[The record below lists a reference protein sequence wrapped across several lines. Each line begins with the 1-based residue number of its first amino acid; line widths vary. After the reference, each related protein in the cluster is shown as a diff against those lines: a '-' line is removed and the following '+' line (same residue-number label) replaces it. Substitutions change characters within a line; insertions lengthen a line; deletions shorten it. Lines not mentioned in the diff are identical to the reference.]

1 MFLRRIRWRYE
12 EIEMND
18 VRAGAAFVV
27 SEQFDS
33 SAISS
38 SALDNRPCV
47 EFRVATI
54 QVQHAANLEKGLQR
68 RKPAVALAGRQ
79 QEEANYLAME

>member
-27 SEQFDS
+27 SEPFDS
-33 SAISS
+33 
-38 SALDNRPCV
+38 
-47 EFRVATI
+47 
-54 QVQHAANLEKGLQR
+54 
-68 RKPAVALAGRQ
+68 
-79 QEEANYLAME
+79 